1 MDSKSPIIN
10 IALVGGSYY
19 CSEVLESTNLSSSEE
34 DLNARIVAV
43 ADPDSGSPGMVLARH
58 QGLTTVEDYHE
69 LYDPQYDIGLFIILT
84 PEQEVLEDI
93 LATRPLHIRIQSF
106 HVFEVFWKAL
116 SIEERK
122 LRKRNQEMETILNG
136 IQDFIVVLSPEL
148 EILEVNEAFLQKM
161 GYNPAEVIGRKCYEV
176 FHNIERPCD
185 HNTMICPHNDVIRL
199 RRPVQQI
206 RERQK
211 SNGEERYIE
220 VSTFPVWEKDGEIAK
235 FVEISR
241 DITKRKKEEDEITRR
256 LEEMVEERTRQLK
269 ESHEKL
275 LHQDRMASL
284 GKLAASVVHEINNPI
299 AGTLNLLVLM
309 KRMIDEGPLD
319 KKDID
324 QFKEF
329 LDLMEAENRR
339 ISRTVT
345 DLLSFSRQDKVE
357 PKQVS
362 INDLI
367 EKTLFLN
374 ANLLKISG
382 VRVDIR
388 LQDALPHVFGSE
400 DQLQQAFMNFISNA
414 AEAVEAVKGGT
425 LKIETSLSPGNG
437 NIVISFQDSGIGIPR
452 ENITKL
458 FEPFFTTKKK
468 GKGVGLGLSVAYGII
483 EEHRG
488 SIQVRSELNKGT
500 TFKVQLPINGFNND
514 ADSDGGNHE

>member
-1 MDSKSPIIN
+1 MDMKAPMIN
-10 IALVGGSYY
+10 IALVGGRYY

-43 ADPDSGSPGMVLARH
+43 ADPDPESPGMILARQ
-58 QGLTTVEDYHE
+58 QGLTTVGDYHE
-69 LYDPQYDIGLFIILT
+69 LYDPRYDIGLFIVLT

-148 EILEVNEAFLQKM
+148 EILEVNEAFLGKM
-161 GYNPAEVIGRKCYEV
+161 GYTPDEVIGRKCYEV
-176 FHNIERPCD
+176 FHNIDHPCNHD
-185 HNTMICPHNDVIRL
+185 TMICPHNDVIRHK
-199 RRPVQQI
+199 RPVQQI

-211 SNGEERYIE
+211 RDGENRYIE
-220 VSTFPVWEKDGEIAK
+220 VSTFPVWEKDGEISR

-241 DITKRKKEEDEITRR
+241 DITKRKKEEEEITRR
-256 LEEMVEERTRQLK
+256 LEEMVEERTQQLK

-309 KRMIDEGPLD
+309 KRMIDEGPVGSD
-319 KKDID
+319 EME

-357 PKQVS
+357 PKQLS
-362 INDLI
+362 LNDLI

-382 VRVDIR
+382 VKVQTR
-388 LQDALPHVFGSE
+388 LQEDLPDVIGSE

-414 AEAVEAVKGGT
+414 AEAVEAVGGGF
-425 LKIETSLSPGNG
+425 LHIETALSPGSG
-437 NIVISFQDSGIGIPR
+437 KITISFQDTGIGIPR

-483 EEHRG
+483 EEHSG

-500 TFKVQLPINGFNND
+500 TFRVQLPINGFASN
-514 ADSDGGNHE
+514 A

>member
-1 MDSKSPIIN
+1 MDKKSPVIN
-10 IALVGGSYY
+10 IALVGGRYY

-43 ADPDSGSPGMVLARH
+43 ADPDPESPGMILARQ
-58 QGLTTVEDYHE
+58 QGLTTVGDYHE
-69 LYDPQYDIGLFIILT
+69 LYDPQYCIGLFIVLT
-84 PEQEVLEDI
+84 PEQQVLEDI

-122 LRKRNQEMETILNG
+122 LRKRNQEVETILNG
-136 IQDFIVVLSPEL
+136 IQDFIVVLNPDL
-148 EILEVNEAFLQKM
+148 EILEVNEAFLKKM
-161 GYNPAEVIGRKCYEV
+161 GYTPEEVIGQKCYEV
-176 FHNIERPCD
+176 FHNIDHPCTHD
-185 HNTMICPHNDVIRL
+185 TMVCPHNDVIRHK
-199 RRPVQQI
+199 RPVQQI

-211 SNGEERYIE
+211 RNGENRYIE
-220 VSTFPVWEKDGEIAK
+220 VSTFPVWEKDGEISR

-241 DITKRKKEEDEITRR
+241 DITKRKKEEEEITRR
-256 LEEMVEERTRQLK
+256 LEEMVEERTLQLK

-284 GKLAASVVHEINNPI
+284 GKLAASIVHEINNPI
-299 AGTLNLLVLM
+299 AGTLNLLMLM
-309 KRMIDEGPLD
+309 KRIIHEGPV
-319 KKDID
+319 KKKELD
-324 QFKEF
+324 QFEEF

-339 ISRTVT
+339 ISRTVS

-357 PKQVS
+357 PKRVS
-362 INDLI
+362 LNDLI

-374 ANLLKISG
+374 SNLLKISG
-382 VRVDIR
+382 VRVETR
-388 LQDALPHVFGSE
+388 LQEDLPDVFGSE

-414 AEAVEAVKGGT
+414 AEAVEVVDGGI
-425 LKIETSLSPGNG
+425 LRIETSFSPGNG
-437 NIVISFQDSGIGIPR
+437 KITISFQDSGIGIPR

-483 EEHRG
+483 EEHGG
-488 SIQVRSELNKGT
+488 SIQTRSELNKGT
-500 TFKVQLPINGFNND
+500 TFRVLLPLNGFNPE
-514 ADSDGGNHE
+514 A